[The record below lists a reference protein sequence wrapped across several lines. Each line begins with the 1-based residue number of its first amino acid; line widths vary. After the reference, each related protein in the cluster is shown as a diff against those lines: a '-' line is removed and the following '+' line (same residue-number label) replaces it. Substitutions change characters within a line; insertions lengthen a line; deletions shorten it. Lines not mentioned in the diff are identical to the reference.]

1 MAWRVKELKDGEER
15 VKEII
20 GEEVLGTVEAEG
32 FSGIDVNV
40 KACGNRRDDDVYAF
54 LASTL
59 RKDGV
64 AFWGDVLDAG
74 AGMGSMCWLLRQ
86 GQNVDRIIEVTAASD
101 GTYGSN
107 MLLEVSK
114 EVEKVVV
121 EVRS

>member
-15 VKEII
+15 VKEI

-64 AFWGDVLDAG
+64 ASWGDVLDAG

-86 GQNVDRIIEVTAASD
+86 GQKVDRIIEVTAASD